1 MKDLTKRGLS
11 FGSRDE
17 SQAFQTLVPYS
28 PVAGEAEAPESLN
41 KADFRCY
48 WQAVRRHLG
57 FIVTLSIVTTVG
69 FAIYQLRQPDE
80 YEAKA
85 RIEVDRES
93 ATPPVEKSSLKTDDG
108 SHDSIYFNTQ
118 LQILTSS
125 ALLRRV
131 AKTMNLEHNDAF
143 LRPSVKANHSAWRE
157 LQYMVGLKEKRN
169 NTSVSTSD
177 VLLTTPVASATSR
190 DDLREA
196 KNLEPF
202 VAALMKRLKVEPIKE
217 TRTDVKETRLI
228 DISFN
233 HNDPQMAAK
242 VVNAIADAAAYL
254 NLERKSEAS
263 TVVSDFLQKRIAE
276 LQAQIRMDEAQL
288 LSYSEKNQIL
298 SLDQSQNTV
307 VERLSG
313 LNRELLVAENERNQ
327 AEAAH
332 KAVLEPNAAEALT
345 RDSGKQNLE
354 TKLGELRQR
363 RAQLLV
369 ENTEEWP
376 EVKQLDKEI
385 QEVESQLKEQRST
398 AAADLRKT
406 LETRFRQ
413 AAAREQSLREA
424 FNQQRDLTLGQNQ
437 AAINYK
443 IKQQEIDTNKSI
455 LQALLERAKENDI
468 AQAGLSNSIHVIDY
482 ATVPE
487 LPVGPQRLRNIGLGF
502 LFFLGLAIACVLG
515 REFLDDTFRS
525 IADVEN
531 ELRLPALALV
541 PSAGRSLGQGALS
554 VRPLLALTTNGQRN
568 HQPELLLN
576 STNLSI
582 AEVYRQLRAAL
593 LLSRGGSRLKS
604 LLVTSSLPGEGK
616 TTTAVNTAISL
627 AESGAKVLLID
638 GDLRRPRLHRI
649 FQVSNERGFS
659 DALSDGMVDVDLLSM
674 IQQPEA
680 TEVSLLTSGTPAEN
694 PTRLFDHTK
703 LQQLLANLESHFT
716 HIVID
721 APPIVPFA
729 DSVLLGAQVDGVIMV
744 VQGGKTPREVVTR
757 AIQLLDDVDASV
769 LGVVLNNSKI
779 QSADAYYQTYC
790 RKYYEAA
797 HKDQGDLAADV
808 S

>member
-1 MKDLTKRGLS
+1 M
-11 FGSRDE
+11 F
-17 SQAFQTLVPYS
+17 QALVPYS
-28 PVAGEAEAPESLN
+28 PVASESEAPENLN
-41 KADFRCY
+41 KADFRRY
-48 WQAVRRHLG
+48 WQAIRRHLG
-57 FIVTLSIVTTVG
+57 FIITLSIVATVG
-69 FAIYQLRQPDE
+69 LAIHQLRQPDE

-85 RIEVDRES
+85 RIEIDRES
-93 ATPPVEKSSLKTDDG
+93 PTPPMEKAASKTEDM
-108 SHDSIYFNTQ
+108 SNDSIYFNTQ

-131 AKTMNLEHNDAF
+131 AKTLDLEHNDAF
-143 LRPSVKANHSAWRE
+143 WRPSGKANHSAWQE
-157 LQYMVGLKEKRN
+157 LRYMVGLNEKRN
-169 NTSVSTSD
+169 NSSVTTND
-177 VLLTTPVASATSR
+177 VLLTTSVASATSR

-233 HNDPQMAAK
+233 HHDPQMAAR
-242 VVNAIADAAAYL
+242 VANAIADSAAYM

-263 TVVSDFLQKRIAE
+263 TVVADFLQKRIAE
-276 LQAQIRMDEAQL
+276 LQSQIREGEAQL
-288 LSYSEKNQIL
+288 LTYSERNQII

-313 LNRELLVAENERNQ
+313 LNPELLVAENERSQ
-327 AEAAH
+327 AEAAYR
-332 KAVLEPNAAEALT
+332 AVLEPNAAEALT
-345 RDSGKQNLE
+345 RDSSKQNFE

-385 QEVESQLKEQRST
+385 QEVESQIKEQRSN
-398 AAADLRKT
+398 AAADLRST
-406 LETRFRQ
+406 LATRYRQ
-413 AAAREQSLREA
+413 AAAREQSLRDA
-424 FNQQRDLTLGQNQ
+424 FNKQRDLTLGQNQ

-455 LQALLERAKENDI
+455 LQALLEHSKENDI
-468 AQAGLSNSIHVIDY
+468 AHAGLSNSIHVIDY
-482 ATVPE
+482 ATAPE
-487 LPVGPQRLRNIGLGF
+487 QPVGPRRLRNIGLGF

-515 REFLDDTFRS
+515 REILDNTFRS
-525 IADVEN
+525 ITDIEN
-531 ELRLPALALV
+531 ELHLPALALV
-541 PSAGRSLGQGALS
+541 PSARRRLGQGKLS
-554 VRPLLALTTNGQRN
+554 VRPMLALTNRQPE
-568 HQPELLLN
+568 HPPELLLN
-576 STNLSI
+576 PTNICI
-582 AEVYRQLRAAL
+582 AEVYRQLRATL
-593 LLSRGGSRLKS
+593 LLSRGGSALKS

-616 TTTAVNTAISL
+616 TTTAVNMAISL

-649 FQVSNERGFS
+649 FQVINERGFS
-659 DALSDGMVDVDLLSM
+659 DVLSNGMSDADLLSV
-674 IQQPEA
+674 IQQPE
-680 TEVSLLTSGTPAEN
+680 TTDVSLLTSGTPAEN
-694 PTRLFDHTK
+694 PTKLLDHTK
-703 LQQLLANLESHFT
+703 QLLTRLEPHFT

-744 VQGGKTPREVVTR
+744 VQGGKTPREVVIR
-757 AIQLLDDVDASV
+757 SIQLLDDVEASI
-769 LGVVLNNSKI
+769 LGVVLNNSKL

-797 HKDQGDLAADV
+797 HKDQTDLSADV